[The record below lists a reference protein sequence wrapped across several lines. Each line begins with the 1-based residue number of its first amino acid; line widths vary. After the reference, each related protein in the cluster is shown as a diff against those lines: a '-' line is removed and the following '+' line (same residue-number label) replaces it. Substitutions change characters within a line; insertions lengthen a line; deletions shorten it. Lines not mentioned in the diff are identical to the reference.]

1 MNLCLILIQKSQAG
15 KHNYIISVVFLWKH
29 WENIRMGQENTGT
42 GQGDILHIEKKRI
55 IIGEYKIKEGI
66 PDGKDHKRHDNR

>member
-1 MNLCLILIQKSQAG
+1 
-15 KHNYIISVVFLWKH
+15 
-29 WENIRMGQENTGT
+29 MGQENTGT